1 MDFENFMGFL
11 PLLIFVITVV
21 IDKSNHKK
29 RRNRTGH
36 FPPLPDMDSS
46 RENRETYDVTGKQQS
61 QKESTDKLYIKKKL
75 PQPAESKKPWYVE
88 FPEDQEAKQRGKV
101 FEQPKVQPTYKVY
114 NEPAFITPPSLKK
127 RPAAPVFAM
136 PRTQK
141 KADLFNG
148 KINRCRLR
156 EGIIMAEILDK
167 PRALSLIKSRIKIS
181 K

>member
-21 IDKSNHKK
+21 IDKSNRKK

-46 RENRETYDVTGKQQS
+46 RENRETYDVTGTQQS
-61 QKESTDKLYIKKKL
+61 QNESTDKTVYKEEA
-75 PQPAESKKPWYVE
+75 PASGRESKKPWYVE
-88 FPEDQEAKQRGKV
+88 FPKDREAKQRGKV
-101 FEQPKVQPTYKVY
+101 FEQPKVQPIYKVY

-127 RPAAPVFAM
+127 RPAVPVFAM

-141 KADLFNG
+141 KAALFNG
-148 KINRCRLR
+148 KINRRRLR

-167 PRALSLIKSRIKIS
+167 PRALRPYKEPY
-181 K
+181 